1 MTAKQ
6 WSFFAAKLLL
16 ILLAACVALVF
27 CVDPFEIYH
36 RAWFYQPA
44 YSSDA
49 QMYANAGVAR
59 SYDYDSVIIGS
70 SVTENCLPSVYARA
84 LGGSFVK
91 LCMNAGQARDHA
103 KMLSLAFSQRDIR
116 RVVYGLDLF
125 AYSLGPAVQKA
136 VTPDYL
142 YDDLLLNDVFYWLNK
157 SVLLRYVPEAF
168 LRAGTEPDDSAR
180 DSMYFWNPP
189 FMPTWEELLAG
200 VHLDAAPAQPQS
212 ADSLSDVTL
221 ENFEQNLLPFLREH
235 PETSFIVFF
244 PPYSLLYWVQQARE
258 GMLSVRLAQRAQ
270 LAQLLLAEPNVE
282 LYDFQATA
290 EWTQNYSL
298 YFDSIHY
305 ISSVNNAMASAFAAQ
320 TGRVFE
326 MSTVLLNNSA
336 IERDAQALLDAYAS
350 GKESP

>member
-6 WSFFAAKLLL
+6 WSFLAARLLL

-70 SVTENCLPSVYARA
+70 SVTENCLPSVYAKA

-103 KMLSLAFSQRDIR
+103 KMLSLSFSQRDIR

-180 DSMYFWNPP
+180 DSMYFWTPRSCPRGKSCWPASIWMPHLRNP
-189 FMPTWEELLAG
+189 
-200 VHLDAAPAQPQS
+200 
-212 ADSLSDVTL
+212 
-221 ENFEQNLLPFLREH
+221 R
-235 PETSFIVFF
+235 
-244 PPYSLLYWVQQARE
+244 ARI
-258 GMLSVRLAQRAQ
+258 RFR
-270 LAQLLLAEPNVE
+270 
-282 LYDFQATA
+282 T
-290 EWTQNYSL
+290 
-298 YFDSIHY
+298 
-305 ISSVNNAMASAFAAQ
+305 
-320 TGRVFE
+320 
-326 MSTVLLNNSA
+326 
-336 IERDAQALLDAYAS
+336 
-350 GKESP
+350 